1 MWAIKPKPIIKQR
14 WETYFDRKYIQHATL
29 TSPIMKGGV
38 FMELAKKT
46 TKQTRKIVAA
56 IVVALVIFV
65 VSLVMRKRSN

>member
-1 MWAIKPKPIIKQR
+1 MVERDRSVAS
-14 WETYFDRKYIQHATL
+14 YFDRKYIIAIKTR
-29 TSPIMKGGV
+29 SFMKGGV
-38 FMELAKKT
+38 FMELAKEA

>member
-1 MWAIKPKPIIKQR
+1 MRYHYENHRFLYIAI
-14 WETYFDRKYIQHATL
+14 L
-29 TSPIMKGGV
+29 TSPIVKGGV

-65 VSLVMRKRSN
+65 VSLVMRKRSNREV

>member
-1 MWAIKPKPIIKQR
+1 MKKTTDTLHTSIVNIYILAILTPPIV
-14 WETYFDRKYIQHATL
+14 
-29 TSPIMKGGV
+29 KGGV
-38 FMELAKKT
+38 FMELAKET